1 MFFVASALKSGS
13 RRRIDEPQ
21 QHQQWQQWQRKS
33 HCNDGVV
40 VVVVISYLIQ
50 IHGPTVVNLNE
61 SLASRCQGFSSLLVQ
76 ALQMLLGFFAGQ

>member
-21 QHQQWQQWQRKS
+21 QQQQQWQRKS
-33 HCNDGVV
+33 HCNDGAV

-61 SLASRCQGFSSLLVQ
+61 LLASRCQGFSSLSVQ
-76 ALQMLLGFFAGQ
+76 ALQMLLGFFAAQ